1 MITRDDL
8 QLMKERLSNL
18 SLELLPQIVLKDF
31 PRLIREVEALQAMV
45 FIQQFNGGISSE
57 SNEHEASDA
66 GVQPEGVV
74 SETSSE
80 PVPSEH
86 TDDAEGTEEAKP
98 VRATPQGQAS
108 QRRRNRKRRRKGKG

>member
-1 MITRDDL
+1 MIPRDEL

-57 SNEHEASDA
+57 SDEHEASNA
-66 GVQPEGVV
+66 GVQPEGSD
-74 SETSSE
+74 SEGGSE
-80 PVPSEH
+80 PVRRERA
-86 TDDAEGTEEAKP
+86 DDAERTEEAEP
-98 VRATPQGQAS
+98 VRATTQGSAT